1 MLTETHELVGRT
13 AAAFDELALGDFD
26 MHFLSRLAV
35 ELVHVGPT
43 DTSTVL
49 QDVRKFAQLG
59 PPLASAMSAAAELA
73 ERLRGIEAL
82 IRR

>member
-1 MLTETHELVGRT
+1 
-13 AAAFDELALGDFD
+13 

-49 QDVRKFAQLG
+49 RDVRKLAQLG
-59 PPLASAMSAAAELA
+59 PPLASAMSAAAELT